1 MAEKTERL
9 TLSGPIDALT
19 PMELRNGRWY
29 KMDSDLRYSN
39 GVNGKTRTSLF
50 LGRLAAER
58 GASALV
64 YGGSVHAPALGR
76 VASAANYLGLD
87 SHIFIGSDPSK
98 AVRHETVRVAVEAGA
113 QLHRSP
119 IAFNPGLQKRA
130 KDLAEG
136 SGGEIFQVP
145 YGVSAADEWPD
156 DLIREFLEQDAD
168 QVLNVT
174 AEPEIKTLAIAFGS
188 GNATAGMLYGLATRG
203 TGALETVKLI
213 GVGPDKRDWLDRRLG
228 RVGIDLAD
236 IDVDIEYIPLHPH
249 FAEYTDRMP
258 ETADGI
264 DFHPLYEGKVIRFLD
279 MMRLPWWTER
289 DGSTCMWIVGGP
301 L

>member
-1 MAEKTERL
+1 MNAKL
-9 TLSGPIDALT
+9 TLNYAPEELSPV
-19 PMELRNGRWY
+19 ELRGGRWY
-29 KMDSDLRYSN
+29 KRDDSLRYSN

-50 LGRLAAER
+50 LGRMAIEH

-87 SHIFIGSDPSK
+87 SHIFIGSDPAK
-98 AVRHETVRVAVEAGA
+98 AVRHDAVRVAVEAGA

-145 YGVSAADEWPD
+145 YGVSAADEWSD
-156 DLIREFLEQDAD
+156 DLIRDFLECDAD

-174 AEPEIKTLAIAFGS
+174 AEPEIRTLAIAFGS

-203 TGALETVKLI
+203 AGSLETVKLI
-213 GVGPDKRDWLDRRLG
+213 GVGPDKREWLARRLA
-228 RVGIDLAD
+228 RVGLDIGDLG
-236 IDVDIEYIPLHPH
+236 VELEYLPLHPH

-258 ETADGI
+258 ATVDGI

-279 MMRLPWWTER
+279 TLRPSWWTAR
-289 DGSTCMWIVGGP
+289 DGSTCLWIVGGP

>member
-1 MAEKTERL
+1 MNTKL
-9 TLSGPIDALT
+9 TLNYAPEELSPV
-19 PMELRNGRWY
+19 ELRDGRWY
-29 KMDSDLRYSN
+29 KRDDSLRYSN

-87 SHIFIGSDPSK
+87 SHIFIGSDPAK
-98 AVRHETVRVAVEAGA
+98 AVRHDAVRVAVEAGA

-145 YGVSAADEWPD
+145 YGVSAADEWSD

-174 AEPEIKTLAIAFGS
+174 AEPEIRHLAIAFGS

-203 TGALETVKLI
+203 AGSIETVKLI
-213 GVGPDKRDWLDRRLG
+213 GVGPDKREWLARRLG
-228 RVGIDLAD
+228 RVGVSLDNLG
-236 IDVDIEYIPLHPH
+236 VELEYLPLHPH

-258 ETADGI
+258 ATVDGI

-279 MMRLPWWTER
+279 MLRPSWWTAR
-289 DGSTCMWIVGGP
+289 DGSTCLWIVGGP

>member
-1 MAEKTERL
+1 MNARL
-9 TLSGPIDALT
+9 TLNYAPGELS
-19 PMELRNGRWY
+19 PMELRDGRWY
-29 KMDSDLRYSN
+29 KRDDALRYSN

-50 LGRLAAER
+50 LGRMALDH

-87 SHIFIGSDPSK
+87 SHIFVGSDPAK
-98 AVRHETVRVAVEAGA
+98 AIRHDAVRVAVEAGA
-113 QLHRSP
+113 TLHRSP
-119 IAFNPGLQKRA
+119 IAFNPGLQKWA
-130 KDLAEG
+130 KDLAEA

-145 YGVSAADEWPD
+145 YGVSASDDWPD
-156 DLIREFLEQDAD
+156 DLVQQFLQQDAD

-174 AEPEIKTLAIAFGS
+174 AADPRVRTLAIAFGS

-203 TGALETVKLI
+203 TGSIENVKLI
-213 GVGPDKRDWLDRRLG
+213 GVGPDKRSWLERRLS
-228 RVGIDLAD
+228 RVGVDLAD
-236 IDVDIEYIPLHPH
+236 LDVGIEYLPLYPH

-258 ETADGI
+258 ATVDGI

-279 MMRLPWWTER
+279 TMRLPWWTDR
-289 DGSTCMWIVGGP
+289 DGSTCLWIVGGP

>member
-1 MAEKTERL
+1 MNTKL
-9 TLSGPIDALT
+9 TLNYDPEELSPV
-19 PMELRNGRWY
+19 ELRNGRWY
-29 KMDSDLRYSN
+29 KRDDSLRYSN

-50 LGRLAAER
+50 LGRLAIER

-87 SHIFIGSDPSK
+87 SHIFVGSDPAK
-98 AVRHETVRVAVEAGA
+98 AIRHETVRVAVEAGA

-119 IAFNPGLQKRA
+119 IAFNPGLQKRS

-156 DLIREFLEQDAD
+156 DLVREFLEQDAD
-168 QVLNVT
+168 QVNNVI
-174 AEPEIKTLAIAFGS
+174 AEPGIKTLAIAFGS

-236 IDVDIEYIPLHPH
+236 IDVEIEYIPLHPH
-249 FAEYTDRMP
+249 FAEYKDWMP

-264 DFHPLYEGKVIRFLD
+264 DFHPRYEGKVIRFLD
-279 MMRLPWWTER
+279 MMRLPWWTAR
-289 DGSTCMWIVGGP
+289 DEATCLWIVGGP

>member
-1 MAEKTERL
+1 MNARL
-9 TLSGPIDALT
+9 TLNYDPEELSPV
-19 PMELRNGRWY
+19 ELRDGRWY
-29 KMDSDLRYSN
+29 KRDDSLRYSN

-213 GVGPDKRDWLDRRLG
+213 GVGPDKRDWLDRRLC

-258 ETADGI
+258 ATVDGI
-264 DFHPLYEGKVIRFLD
+264 DFHPRYEGKVIRFLD
-279 MMRLPWWTER
+279 MMRLPWWTAR
-289 DGSTCMWIVGGP
+289 DGSTCLWIVGGP

>member
-1 MAEKTERL
+1 MNTKL
-9 TLSGPIDALT
+9 TLNYAPE
-19 PMELRNGRWY
+19 ELSPVEPRNGRWY
-29 KMDSDLRYSN
+29 KRDDSLRYSN

-50 LGRLAAER
+50 LGRLALDQGAE
-58 GASALV
+58 ALV

-76 VASAANYLGLD
+76 VAAAANYLGLA
-87 SHIFIGSDPSK
+87 SHIFVGSDPAK

-113 QLHRSP
+113 TLHRSP

-130 KDLAEG
+130 KDLAEASDG
-136 SGGEIFQVP
+136 AIFQVP

-156 DLIREFLEQDAD
+156 HLVREFLEQDAD
-168 QVLNVT
+168 QVTNVT
-174 AEPEIKTLAIAFGS
+174 AEPGIKTLAIAFGS

-213 GVGPDKRDWLDRRLG
+213 GVGPDKREWLERRLARAG
-228 RVGIDLAD
+228 VSLHHLG
-236 IDVDIEYIPLHPH
+236 VEIEYIPLHPH
-249 FAEYTDRMP
+249 FAEYKDWMP

-264 DFHPLYEGKVIRFLD
+264 AFHPRYEGKVIRFLD
-279 MMRLPWWTER
+279 MMRLPWWTAR
-289 DGSTCMWIVGGP
+289 DGSTCLWIVGGP

>member
-1 MAEKTERL
+1 M
-9 TLSGPIDALT
+9 
-19 PMELRNGRWY
+19 
-29 KMDSDLRYSN
+29 
-39 GVNGKTRTSLF
+39 NGKTRTSLF

-249 FAEYTDRMP
+249 FAEYKDWMP

-264 DFHPLYEGKVIRFLD
+264 AFHPRYEGKVIRFLD
-279 MMRLPWWTER
+279 MMRLPWWTAR